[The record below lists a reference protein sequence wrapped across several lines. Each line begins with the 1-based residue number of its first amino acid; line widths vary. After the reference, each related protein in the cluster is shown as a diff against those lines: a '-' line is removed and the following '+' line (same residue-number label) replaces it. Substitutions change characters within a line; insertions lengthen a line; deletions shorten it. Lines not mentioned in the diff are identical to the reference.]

1 MNTVKHLSAFAAMT
15 FVLFLTSCTKNQDVL
30 TTKPAIGPA
39 NSPAIEKSLATGAYS
54 DGFFLIYEG
63 WYGHGTGGV
72 NFYNYLT
79 GLLQDSVYLKANPGK
94 NLNPMTSTVEFG
106 TVFNGNLYIVSK
118 VGGPLVVC
126 DQNTLVESARIPASS
141 SRNWEAFV
149 GIDSTHGLV
158 SSGSGVYPLALPAL
172 TVGIAISGI
181 SGETGD
187 MIKSGNYIFV
197 LSESAGV
204 VVLNASTYAIVKT
217 IAGMTVAFAR
227 TTDGT
232 VWAAGGTRLLSI
244 NASTLDTATVAL
256 PFTVNDQWAAWH
268 PGSITASTAENA
280 VFIGDNGTE
289 TGATAI
295 YKYIVGTP
303 SSLSTPFINIASG
316 KETYGAGIGYD
327 ASANHLVV
335 TTVKSGFGTNYS
347 VNDLDIYNAGTGA
360 LITDLGYTGY
370 YFPAILVFH

>member
-1 MNTVKHLSAFAAMT
+1 MNTFKRLSAFAAMAGSLM
-15 FVLFLTSCTKNQDVL
+15 FTSCSKQQDLV
-30 TTKPAIGPA
+30 TKPPVTTDNVQAT
-39 NSPAIEKSLATGAYS
+39 EKSLATGPYS
-54 DGFFLIYEG
+54 NGFFLIYEG
-63 WYGHGTGGV
+63 WYAHGTGGV
-72 NFYNYLT
+72 NFYNNAT
-79 GLLQDSVYLKANPGK
+79 GLLQDSAYLTANPGK
-94 NLNPMTSTVEFG
+94 NLNPITSTVEFG
-106 TVFNGNLYIVSK
+106 TVFNGSLYIVSK

-126 DQNTLVESARIPASS
+126 DQNTLVERARIAASS

-158 SSGSGVYPLALPAL
+158 SSGSGVYPLSLPGL
-172 TVGIAISGI
+172 TVGTAITGI
-181 SGETGD
+181 SGECGD
-187 MIKSGNYIFV
+187 MIKSGSYVFV

-204 VVLNASTYAIVKT
+204 IVMNATTHAIVKT

-244 NASTLDTATVAL
+244 NASSLDTATVAL
-256 PFTVNDQWAAWH
+256 PFPVNNQWAAWH

-280 VFIGDNGTE
+280 VFIANNGTE
-289 TGATAI
+289 TGATTI
-295 YKYIVGTP
+295 YKYVVGTP
-303 SSLSTPFINIASG
+303 SSLSAPFINIAAG

-327 ASANHLVV
+327 ASANHLIV

-360 LITDLGYTGY
+360 LISDLGYTGY
-370 YFPAILVFH
+370 YFPAVPVFHQ